1 MKLREKDIIT
11 LRVEGTGYAAKTDE
25 KVRRPPWRPPRP
37 RNAPRRAPEP
47 RVEQALTLRPALPS
61 RTRRHSSSALSRAR
75 WRASSRRAQLQLLAG
90 VRRPGVR
97 RREHAL
103 GFGRL

>member
-37 RNAPRRAPEP
+37 RNA
-47 RVEQALTLRPALPS
+47 RVAHPN
-61 RTRRHSSSALSRAR
+61 H
-75 WRASSRRAQLQLLAG
+75 ASSK
-90 VRRPGVR
+90 P
-97 RREHAL
+97 
-103 GFGRL
+103 

>member
-11 LRVEGTGYAAKTDE
+11 LRVEGTGFAAKTDE

-47 RVEQALTLRPALPS
+47 RAEQALTPRPPPLPHPQALVVSSES
-61 RTRRHSSSALSRAR
+61 RPVAR
-75 WRASSRRAQLQLLAG
+75 
-90 VRRPGVR
+90 
-97 RREHAL
+97 
-103 GFGRL
+103 F